1 MQDATWFTF
10 FLAAYALIAAF
21 IASSTG
27 MKSVYNL
34 LWDSAGP
41 KLADKIRASVPYTSD
56 TSPGCKNFSDADLI
70 QILGEFIKL

>member
-1 MQDATWFTF
+1 MPRGLHF
-10 FLAAYALIAAF
+10 
-21 IASSTG
+21 SSPHMLSLLLSLLLFTG

-34 LWDSAGP
+34 LWDSSGP